1 MAHLSHLMV
10 CSSLYVWILC
20 ICMPDH
26 LTPDRP
32 TTHDEPA
39 SPKRPTC
46 LLARFALLA
55 MLFLIAFRQFLLY
68 TEYTATQTTTALLK
82 KPKQTLQ

>member
-1 MAHLSHLMV
+1 MK
-10 CSSLYVWILC
+10 
-20 ICMPDH
+20 
-26 LTPDRP
+26 
-32 TTHDEPA
+32 PA